1 MALWGALTILGVL
14 VAILTRLLSP
24 LAALIFIP
32 ILTARGRG
40 FGLHTSAFI
49 ITGIQGN
56 APVIAMFVFAILFFG
71 ILTDAGMM
79 APLIHAILRAV
90 GKSPT
95 RIVPGTF
102 LLALLVH
109 LDGSGAVV
117 FLVVIPALLP
127 LYEELGIDRRILACA
142 ASMAAGVNFLPWT
155 GPTLRASAAHAR
167 LHHRAVSPAHPV
179 QLVGIACGI
188 ALSFWLGRRE
198 QRRLGESPARS
209 APSPFL
215 LIDPHKHGVRFGI
228 NIALTLAV
236 LGAALSGRIEPAVCF
251 MLGTVLA
258 LICNFPNVELQRKKL
273 EDHARA
279 AITMTAI
286 LCAAGAFTGILRGT
300 GMLSAMAGACVRAV
314 PAQWGHHIPLLV
326 AVLGMPLSL
335 AFDPDSWYFGVLPVI
350 ASAAGAYGVAPIKVA
365 QASLLGMHT
374 TGFPVSPLT
383 PATFL
388 VTGLAG
394 VDLGEHQCFT
404 GPFLFLL
411 SIVMAIAAVLIRG
424 DSAMRRAQTMKT
436 LRIGVGAGF
445 AGDRIG
451 PAVDLARERS
461 PRLPCL

>member
-1 MALWGALTILGVL
+1 MALWGALTVLGVL
-14 VAILTRLLSP
+14 VAILFRLLSP

-32 ILTARGRG
+32 ILTALASG
-40 FGLHTSAFI
+40 FGPHTSGFI
-49 ITGIQGN
+49 IGGIQGI

-71 ILTDAGMM
+71 VLTDAGMM

-117 FLVVIPALLP
+117 FLVVVPALLP

-155 GPTLRASAAHAR
+155 GPTLRASAA
-167 LHHRAVSPAHPV
+167 LHVSTIALFRPLIPV

-188 ALSFWLGRRE
+188 ALSFWLGSRE
-198 QRRLGESPARS
+198 QRRLGKSPAP
-209 APSPFL
+209 APDHIPQ
-215 LIDPHKHGVRFGI
+215 INPYQHGVRFGI

-236 LGAALSGRIEPAVCF
+236 LGAALSGRVEPAVCF

-258 LICNFPNVELQRKKL
+258 LIVNFPNVELQRKKL

-286 LCAAGAFTGILRGT
+286 LCAAGSFTGILRGT

-326 AVLGMPLSL
+326 AILGMPLSL

-394 VDLGEHQCFT
+394 VDLGEHQRYT

-411 SIVMAIAAVLIRG
+411 SIVMTVAAVLFKVIP
-424 DSAMRRAQTMKT
+424 
-436 LRIGVGAGF
+436 L
-445 AGDRIG
+445 
-451 PAVDLARERS
+451 
-461 PRLPCL
+461 